1 MAAKVWGRRNAQN
14 LGGIIWGRRRFVP
27 EYGNSFDCFFLYF
40 LIIEVMPS
48 RMSRMTISVVA
59 DYE

>member
-1 MAAKVWGRRNAQN
+1 M
-14 LGGIIWGRRRFVP
+14 P